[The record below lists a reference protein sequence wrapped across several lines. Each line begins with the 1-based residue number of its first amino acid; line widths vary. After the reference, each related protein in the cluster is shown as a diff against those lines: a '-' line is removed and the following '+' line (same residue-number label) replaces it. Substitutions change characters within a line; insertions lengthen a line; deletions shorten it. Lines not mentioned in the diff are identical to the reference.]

1 MKCLFTYLL
10 LLAVTAGCSRED
22 SPNGI
27 IQTTDST
34 TQVLSHK
41 ALEKLISDYYISI
54 EESVKMDLGVSEA
67 EIVQRVQWMIN
78 DGYVQKPVILV
89 ITEDGPRWQT
99 VDYPTYKNYIES
111 NAIALRS
118 YYGTQPNI
126 LDTVSMD
133 SIRSNLLQAL
143 KADSVNNNFDDKL
156 FR

>member
-1 MKCLFTYLL
+1 MKCELTFVV
-10 LLAVTAGCSRED
+10 LLAFTVGCFRED
-22 SPNGI
+22 SERSIAKGA
-27 IQTTDST
+27 DSKL
-34 TQVLSHK
+34 VSRHEG
-41 ALEKLISDYYISI
+41 LEKLISDYYLSI

-67 EIVQRVQWMIN
+67 EIVQRVQGMIN

-99 VDYPTYKNYIES
+99 VDYPTYKNYMES

-118 YYGTQPNI
+118 YHGTQPNI

-143 KADSVNNNFDDKL
+143 KVDSVNNNFDDKL
-156 FR
+156 FP